1 MRTAAECF
9 KILRDIRD
17 TSMATIGADG
27 LPRLRIIDTML
38 VETDDEGDRL
48 YFLTARGKDFYRELM
63 ENRYVAITGLNDR
76 WETVRVRGKVANAGQ
91 ELLEKIFIENP
102 SMDNVYPGDTR
113 DILEVFCL
121 YEGEGEYFCLA
132 TEPIE
137 RESFSFGPGE
147 VTEKGYEITNECI
160 GCGTCS
166 TGCPQKAID
175 DGQPYV
181 IRQNNCLHCG
191 RCYENC
197 PVQAIIRK

>member
-17 TSMATIGADG
+17 TSMATIGEDG

-38 VETDDEGDRL
+38 VESDDEGDRL

-102 SMDNVYPGDTR
+102 SMNNVYPGDTR
-113 DILEVFCL
+113 DIMVMKDGIVVE
-121 YEGEGEYFCLA
+121 EGKTQDVITGPSDEYTRKLLDSIIDVNCVNA
-132 TEPIE
+132 
-137 RESFSFGPGE
+137 SH
-147 VTEKGYEITNECI
+147 
-160 GCGTCS
+160 
-166 TGCPQKAID
+166 TG
-175 DGQPYV
+175 
-181 IRQNNCLHCG
+181 L
-191 RCYENC
+191 
-197 PVQAIIRK
+197 